1 MSSSNTRSLPH
12 SPRLQV
18 RPEEVTK
25 SLTQLLPPYK
35 VVLYDDDYNEMNY
48 VVFALIHA
56 VNSLTPQE
64 AEHIMLTA
72 HLMGT
77 AIVIVCPKEAA
88 EYYQDRILSYGL
100 QATIEP
106 E

>member
-1 MSSSNTRSLPH
+1 MSVRHILSSSHLPH
-12 SPRLQV
+12 LQV

-35 VVLYDDDYNEMNY
+35 VVLFDDDYNEMNY

-56 VNSLTPQE
+56 VNSLTPQD

-72 HLMGT
+72 HLTGT
-77 AIVIVCPKEAA
+77 AVVIVCPKEAA
-88 EYYQDRILSYGL
+88 EYYQERILSYGL
-100 QATIEP
+100 KATIEA